1 MGQVVKRSFTMSKVL
16 INEVPKDALVFW
28 NRQWYEYCQWIEF
41 KRELEQEATWYYQE
55 VRKPK

>member
-1 MGQVVKRSFTMSKVL
+1 MSKVL
-16 INEVPKDALVFW
+16 INDVPKDAIVFW